1 MTSVNLGYDFFEFR
15 FHVPRATPTRPD
27 APNRLPNSDWV
38 SFRFRRN
45 LSICR
50 DHSGTLAAFL
60 GRIFVTRLKLH
71 WQACLAQ
78 EYSLQFFRY

>member
-1 MTSVNLGYDFFEFR
+1 MLAGTSKI
-15 FHVPRATPTRPD
+15 PRSQRDTDIVD
-27 APNRLPNSDWV
+27 APNRLPNSDRV

-50 DHSGTLAAFL
+50 DHSGMLAALL
-60 GRIFVTRLKLH
+60 GHIFVTRLKLH